1 MWGVPAPGPGG
12 ASSVRFRRSPPL
24 ESEASAG
31 TMRSMEARR
40 ARRVAHGL
48 WLTTGV
54 LWVASLALVL
64 AASPTRGS
72 DLTLVLVATIPMG
85 VYASVGALVARASP
99 GNPIG
104 WLLVWIGLAVA
115 IWMFTLSY
123 AQIGI
128 QPGET
133 IGDLPAALPIAWLGV
148 LALPAGT
155 PVVLPVLL
163 LIFPDGR
170 LRSRR
175 WRPVLWIAS
184 LGGALMLFG
193 ALWMRWDLDPVLLS
207 PLIGDGRVDQFLPT
221 GLLIVVL
228 TSFAGVLALI
238 LRFREADAERQQP
251 MRLLVWVLVAMTAAT
266 AVALSVN
273 LIPNAPEWLWFLLLI
288 AIIVDGAGILLGI
301 PLAAA
306 AAVLTFGLFD
316 VGVVIKKTVVYVALV
331 IVFLVV
337 LGLVVAVF
345 NPVGLI
351 GRGSTGETEATI
363 LRIATIGSVTLL
375 VLVLVFRPVKH
386 LAGRLVYGKR
396 STPYEAMSEFSE
408 RLGEAYST
416 IDVLPRMASILR
428 DSTGADVAR
437 VWLHVG
443 GELRP
448 VASAPAGAA
457 DIGPMVVSAED
468 APTLP
473 GARYFAVRDQGELLG
488 ALTVTMP
495 PAEPLSK
502 TGEQL
507 VLDLASQAGL
517 VLRNVRLVEDLQE
530 SRRRIVT
537 AQDERARK
545 LERDIHDGAQ
555 QQLVALSVKMRLVDQ
570 VLDSDAAKAHAL
582 VEQVQADTT
591 DALETLR
598 ELARGIYPPLLA
610 DKGLVAALEAQA
622 RKVAIP
628 ARVHADGIGRFDRD
642 VEAGVYFC
650 VLEALNNVSKYAAAT
665 QVDIRLSNGAGELAF
680 EVGDDGVGFDTS
692 AGRTGTGLQGMADRL
707 SALGGTLEVRSAPGS
722 GTVVLGSI
730 PSGTSS

>member
-1 MWGVPAPGPGG
+1 
-12 ASSVRFRRSPPL
+12 
-24 ESEASAG
+24 
-31 TMRSMEARR
+31 
-40 ARRVAHGL
+40 VAHGL
-48 WLTTGV
+48 WLATGV

-175 WRPVLWIAS
+175 WRPVLWIAG

-428 DSTGADVAR
+428 DSTGAEVAR

>member
-1 MWGVPAPGPGG
+1 
-12 ASSVRFRRSPPL
+12 
-24 ESEASAG
+24 
-31 TMRSMEARR
+31 
-40 ARRVAHGL
+40 VAHGL
-48 WLTTGV
+48 WLATGV

-457 DIGPMVVSAED
+457 DIGPMVVSGED

-570 VLDSDAAKAHAL
+570 LLDSDGAKAHAL

-610 DKGLVAALEAQA
+610 DKGLVAALEAQV

>member
-1 MWGVPAPGPGG
+1 M
-12 ASSVRFRRSPPL
+12 
-24 ESEASAG
+24 
-31 TMRSMEARR
+31 
-40 ARRVAHGL
+40 AHGL
-48 WLTTGV
+48 WLATGV
-54 LWVASLALVL
+54 LWVASLALVF
-64 AASPTRGS
+64 AGSPTRGS
-72 DLTLVLVATIPMG
+72 HLTLVLVATIPMA
-85 VYASVGALVARASP
+85 VYASVGALVARSSP

-115 IWMFTLSY
+115 IWMFTLAY

-148 LALPAGT
+148 LALPGAT
-155 PVVLPVLL
+155 PVVLPLFLL
-163 LIFPDGR
+163 VFPDGR
-170 LRSRR
+170 LRSPR
-175 WRPVLWIAS
+175 WRPVLWITC

-193 ALWMRWDLDPVLLS
+193 ALWMPWDADPISLTPLLGSSDPPILLVGFLIVLLS
-207 PLIGDGRVDQFLPT
+207 
-221 GLLIVVL
+221 
-228 TSFAGVLALI
+228 SFAGVVALV
-238 LRFREADAERQQP
+238 LRFREADPERRQP
-251 MRLLVWVLVAMTAAT
+251 LRLLVGVLVAMAVAT
-266 AVALSVN
+266 AVALALN
-273 LIPNAPEWLWFLLLI
+273 LVPGSPEWLWLPFLL
-288 AIIVDGAGILLGI
+288 AIVVDGIGILFGI

-306 AAVLTFGLFD
+306 AAVLTFGLYD
-316 VGVVIKKTVVYVALV
+316 VGVVVKKTVVYVAV
-331 IVFLVV
+331 IAIFLVV
-337 LGLVVAVF
+337 LMLFALVLNPLNLLASGADTSRSQADVTRLVA
-345 NPVGLI
+345 
-351 GRGSTGETEATI
+351 
-363 LRIATIGSVTLL
+363 IGSLTLL
-375 VLVLVFRPVKH
+375 VLVVAFRPVKH
-386 LAGRLVYGKR
+386 LARRLVYGRR

-416 IDVLPRMASILR
+416 QDVLPRMASILQA
-428 DSTGADVAR
+428 STGAASAR

-443 GELRP
+443 RELRP
-448 VASAPAGAA
+448 VAAAPQEVEDVAPLRLVGDEPAA
-457 DIGPMVVSAED
+457 PDGSRIF
-468 APTLP
+468 L
-473 GARYFAVRDQGELLG
+473 VRDRGELLG

-502 TGEQL
+502 TGERL
-507 VLDLASQAGL
+507 VADVASQAGL
-517 VLRNVRLVEDLQE
+517 VLRNVRLVEELQE

-570 VLDSDAAKAHAL
+570 LVDRDPAKAHAL

-622 RKVAIP
+622 RKVAVP

-665 QVDIRLSNGAGELAF
+665 RVDIRLSNGAGGLAF
-680 EVGDDGVGFDTS
+680 EVDDDGAGFDTS

-722 GTVVLGSI
+722 GTVVAGSI
-730 PSGTSS
+730 PIGTSS

>member
-1 MWGVPAPGPGG
+1 
-12 ASSVRFRRSPPL
+12 
-24 ESEASAG
+24 
-31 TMRSMEARR
+31 
-40 ARRVAHGL
+40 VAHGL
-48 WLTTGV
+48 WLATGV

-175 WRPVLWIAS
+175 WRPVLWIAG

-570 VLDSDAAKAHAL
+570 LLDSDGAKAHAL

>member
-1 MWGVPAPGPGG
+1 M
-12 ASSVRFRRSPPL
+12 
-24 ESEASAG
+24 
-31 TMRSMEARR
+31 
-40 ARRVAHGL
+40 AHGL
-48 WLTTGV
+48 WLATGV
-54 LWVASLALVL
+54 LWVASLSLVL

-175 WRPVLWIAS
+175 WRPVLWIAG

-337 LGLVVAVF
+337 LGLVAAVF

-351 GRGSTGETEATI
+351 GSGSNGDQATI
-363 LRIATIGSVTLL
+363 MRIATISSVTLL

-570 VLDSDAAKAHAL
+570 LLDSDGAKAHAL

-610 DKGLVAALEAQA
+610 DKGLVAALEAQV

>member
-1 MWGVPAPGPGG
+1 M
-12 ASSVRFRRSPPL
+12 
-24 ESEASAG
+24 
-31 TMRSMEARR
+31 
-40 ARRVAHGL
+40 AHGL

-175 WRPVLWIAS
+175 WRPVLWIAG

-408 RLGEAYST
+408 RLGDAYST

-570 VLDSDAAKAHAL
+570 LLDSDGAKAHAL

-610 DKGLVAALEAQA
+610 DKGLVAALEAQV

>member
-1 MWGVPAPGPGG
+1 M
-12 ASSVRFRRSPPL
+12 
-24 ESEASAG
+24 
-31 TMRSMEARR
+31 
-40 ARRVAHGL
+40 AHGL
-48 WLTTGV
+48 WLATGV

-175 WRPVLWIAS
+175 WRPVLWIAG

-428 DSTGADVAR
+428 DSTGAEVAR

-457 DIGPMVVSAED
+457 DIGPMVVSGED

-665 QVDIRLSNGAGELAF
+665 QVDIRLSNGTGGLAF
-680 EVGDDGVGFDTS
+680 EVGDDGVGFDLS

>member
-1 MWGVPAPGPGG
+1 
-12 ASSVRFRRSPPL
+12 
-24 ESEASAG
+24 
-31 TMRSMEARR
+31 
-40 ARRVAHGL
+40 VAHGL
-48 WLTTGV
+48 WLATGV

-175 WRPVLWIAS
+175 WRPVLWIAG

-457 DIGPMVVSAED
+457 DIGPMVVSGED

-570 VLDSDAAKAHAL
+570 LLDSDGAKAHAL

-680 EVGDDGVGFDTS
+680 EVGDDGKGFDTS

>member
-1 MWGVPAPGPGG
+1 
-12 ASSVRFRRSPPL
+12 L
-24 ESEASAG
+24 ESAAAAA
-31 TMRSMEARR
+31 TIPNMEARR

-48 WLTTGV
+48 WLTTAV
-54 LWVASLALVL
+54 LWVASLALVF
-64 AASPTRGS
+64 AWSPTRGS
-72 DLTLVLVATIPMG
+72 DLTLVLVATIPMA
-85 VYASVGALVARASP
+85 VYATVGALVARSSP

-115 IWMFTLSY
+115 IWMFTLAY

-128 QPGET
+128 DPGET

-175 WRPVLWIAS
+175 WRPVLWIAC

-193 ALWMRWDLDPVLLS
+193 AFWQTWDLNPVFLS
-207 PLIGDGRVDQFLPT
+207 PLIGNGEVDLFLPI
-221 GLLIVVL
+221 GLLVVVL

-238 LRFREADAERQQP
+238 LRFREADPERQQP
-251 MRLLVWVLVAMTAAT
+251 MRLLVWVLVAMAGAT
-266 AVALSVN
+266 ALALSVN
-273 LIPNAPEWLWFLLLI
+273 LIPSAPEWLWFLLLA
-288 AIIVDGAGILLGI
+288 AIIVDGVGILLGI

-337 LGLVVAVF
+337 LGLVAAVF

-351 GRGSTGETEATI
+351 GSGSNGDQATI
-363 LRIATIGSVTLL
+363 MRIATISSVTLL
-375 VLVLVFRPVKH
+375 VLVLVFRPVKR

-408 RLGEAYST
+408 RLGDAYST

-443 GELRP
+443 RELRP

-457 DIGPMVVSAED
+457 DIGPVVLSGDD
-468 APTLP
+468 APTFP
-473 GARYFAVRDQGELLG
+473 GARYFSVRDRGELLG

-517 VLRNVRLVEDLQE
+517 VLRNVRLVEELQE

-570 VLDSDAAKAHAL
+570 LLDRDAAKAHAL

-622 RKVAIP
+622 RKVAVP

-665 QVDIRLSNGAGELAF
+665 QVDIRLSNGTGGLAF
-680 EVGDDGVGFDTS
+680 EVGDDGVGFDLS

-707 SALGGTLEVRSAPGS
+707 SALGGTLEVRSTRGN
-722 GTVVLGSI
+722 GTVVVGSI
-730 PSGTSS
+730 PTGASS

>member
-1 MWGVPAPGPGG
+1 
-12 ASSVRFRRSPPL
+12 
-24 ESEASAG
+24 
-31 TMRSMEARR
+31 
-40 ARRVAHGL
+40 VAHGL
-48 WLTTGV
+48 WLATGV
-54 LWVASLALVL
+54 LWVASLSLVL

-175 WRPVLWIAS
+175 WRPVLWIAG

-457 DIGPMVVSAED
+457 DIGPMVVSGED

-610 DKGLVAALEAQA
+610 DKGLVAALEAQV

>member
-1 MWGVPAPGPGG
+1 
-12 ASSVRFRRSPPL
+12 
-24 ESEASAG
+24 
-31 TMRSMEARR
+31 MRSMEARR